1 MKFFLCIRKEGTYKK
16 IDDHLRGEHTTSR
29 NLTTYNQFI
38 REVQS
43 GLPDFIVIDPKI
55 DFYEKILESELNVP
69 IIQCTGSFSTLFDEI
84 SETLS
89 EMMDQDYEEDELFE
103 TTSDLLEPE
112 EDSGTAKVAA
122 AQASSD
128 PDPIVEEPTYSEFDL
143 AEQEEDSGTAKVA
156 AAQASSDPD
165 PVEEPAYSEFDLAEQ
180 EEDSGTAK
188 VAAAQASSDP
198 DPVEE
203 PAYGIDLAEQEE
215 DAAAGETVTKASKA
229 KELRKNLILI
239 GKKGNS
245 KTKEIRLSNVIAVW
259 SPTGGTGKTE
269 IALNLALHMAKSLKV
284 ALVDFNTVN
293 PDVGYALGINFPQG
307 KTIYNAY
314 YAYLEKNLSYS
325 RIEQHFSDFFGV
337 KVLSGVP
344 DVITSSDLSSLFF
357 VTLLKTLKRYFDVV
371 IVDMS
376 SDLKGPA
383 GINIL
388 STCNRIIVPIT
399 SELRNLAHTKSY
411 ISMLQNGGIEL
422 ETIEFVLNKHN
433 EGGSVNEALIIE
445 KLKKKPI
452 GSLPFHKIHMKA
464 NDGQKPVYLSGYK
477 PMETLC
483 KKISEPYEI
492 AIKKGIVPITKS
504 DVSNHAGK
512 SKFRFKLPSLKE
524 LKLIGGKKA

>member
-1 MKFFLCIRKEGTYKK
+1 MAAAQASS
-16 IDDHLRGEHTTSR
+16 D
-29 NLTTYNQFI
+29 
-38 REVQS
+38 
-43 GLPDFIVIDPKI
+43 PDPVEEPA
-55 DFYEKILESELNVP
+55 YSE
-69 IIQCTGSFSTLFDEI
+69 FDLAE
-84 SETLS
+84 
-89 EMMDQDYEEDELFE
+89 Q
-103 TTSDLLEPE
+103 E

-128 PDPIVEEPTYSEFDL
+128 PDPVEEPAYSEFDLAEQEEDSGTAKVAAAQASSDPDPVEEPAYSEFDL

-229 KELRKNLILI
+229 KELRKKSDPHR
-239 GKKGNS
+239 KKGNS

>member
-180 EEDSGTAK
+180 EED
-188 VAAAQASSDP
+188 
-198 DPVEE
+198 
-203 PAYGIDLAEQEE
+203 
-215 DAAAGETVTKASKA
+215 AAAGETVTKASKA
-229 KELRKNLILI
+229 KELRKKSDPHR
-239 GKKGNS
+239 KKGNS